1 MKPLTITSWIA
12 ALVVVLVVVDHF
24 AGRTAV
30 GYVPAGLLVLYVLLE
45 LPRAVRSETIAASVL
60 AAIGIAAAV
69 ASGDELAPI
78 FLNALRRTE
87 SFFLLFA
94 SVAWLRVPAEISPS
108 IRQAQEAAQN
118 QPPGRRFLVLSVAAQ
133 VLGAVL
139 NLAGI
144 SLLVGVVR
152 DAPSE
157 ALRRRFTRAL
167 TQGFTSASCWTPFFV
182 AMSVGLSIFPGLKW
196 SDVAPLGITLAVL
209 LAVVS
214 WAMDRLFHAHGQA
227 EAGVDGIVEP
237 PRGSGFHWRMG
248 VVPVT
253 LFILVVS
260 AVEGLGWPIP
270 VALAIVAPIYAMVWM
285 GILTSRRAPLP
296 EVTVGLARRVVGGLP
311 GLRGEAMMFLGANLM
326 GAGIAA
332 VLPPEAVAQVLAVL
346 AIPQDGL
353 ILLVLFAIL
362 AFAAL
367 GVHPLVPLLIIGE
380 VVPASSLG
388 ISEGVFCAGL
398 VAMWGVGAVISPF
411 SGTTLFMRRVAKLSA
426 WRLAWLWNGPY
437 GIATTLIIGGVMI
450 MTRHLGI
457 F

>member
-30 GYVPAGLLVLYVLLE
+30 GYVPAGLLVLFVLLE

-60 AAIGIAAAV
+60 AAIGIVAAV

-144 SLLVGVVR
+144 SLLVGVIR
-152 DAPSE
+152 EAPSE
-157 ALRRRFTRAL
+157 ALRRRFTRAV

-182 AMSVGLSIFPGLKW
+182 AMSVGLSIFPGLRW
-196 SDVAPLGITLAVL
+196 SDVAPLGITMAVILAL
-209 LAVVS
+209 MS
-214 WAMDRLFHAHGQA
+214 WAMDRLFHARGQE
-227 EAGVDGIVEP
+227 EAGAVAVETS
-237 PRGSGFHWRMG
+237 RVSGFHWRMG

-253 LFILVVS
+253 LFVLVVT

-270 VALAIVAPIYAMVWM
+270 VALAIVAPFYAMVWM
-285 GILTSRRAPLP
+285 VILASRRAPVT
-296 EVTVGLARRVVGGLP
+296 EVTAGLARRVVGGLP
-311 GLRGEAMMFLGANLM
+311 GLRGEALMFLGANLM

-332 VLPPEAVAQVLAVL
+332 VLPPEAVAEVLEALAV
-346 AIPQDGL
+346 PQDGL
-353 ILLVLFAIL
+353 IMLVLLTIL

-388 ISEGVFCAGL
+388 ISPEVFCAGL

-411 SGTTLFMRRVAKLSA
+411 SGTTLFMRRVANLSA

-437 GIATTLIIGGVMI
+437 GIATTLVLGGLMI